1 MNKYKEEEILSI
13 ERERGSEGREGKRR
27 SGESNRVE

>member
-13 ERERGSEGREGKRR
+13 EREREGA
-27 SGESNRVE
+27 RVEKVKGAVASRIA